1 MNSNS
6 LGSIRT
12 SPAPDPSMVE
22 ASSVKSFQV
31 WRSEGSVEV
40 VLTSVVT
47 FLGTSMMKLAETWA
61 LTTFFFGT

>member
-22 ASSVKSFQV
+22 GSSVKSFQV
-31 WRSEGSVEV
+31 WGSEGSVEV
-40 VLTSVVT
+40 VLTSVVAS
-47 FLGTSMMKLAETWA
+47 LGTSMIKSAETWA
-61 LTTFFFGT
+61 LTAFFGT